1 MENDSVSR
9 VYCAH
14 VTVMLHVRHSHM
26 IGHMT
31 MCMHNL
37 WFSVPTLWQL
47 WDLDETPPTIF
58 TNASRNQHAM
68 GHRT

>member
-26 IGHMT
+26 IGYMT
-31 MCMHNL
+31 MCML
-37 WFSVPTLWQL
+37 VSVPTLWQL
-47 WDLDETPPTIF
+47 WDLDEAPPTIF
-58 TNASRNQHAM
+58 TNGNQHAM
-68 GHRT
+68 GHCT